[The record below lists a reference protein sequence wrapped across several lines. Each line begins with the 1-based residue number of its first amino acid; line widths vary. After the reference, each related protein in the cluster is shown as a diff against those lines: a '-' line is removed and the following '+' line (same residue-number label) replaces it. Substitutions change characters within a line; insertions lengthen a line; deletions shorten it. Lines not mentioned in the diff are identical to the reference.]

1 MTRARLLSPLLL
13 LCTLFIT
20 LAGTLPVHASGP
32 DLLRSLGIAANAK
45 PTFLTVAEA
54 FKLKSQQQG
63 NQLLL
68 TFHIADGYYL
78 YRHSVQLKGSNLTIL
93 EPTLPAG
100 SEHQDD
106 FFGKTQVYY
115 QQVTFA
121 VPLQEVGPHA
131 TLRVRYQGCTD
142 GLCYPPTD
150 QLIEVAPLAVM
161 VPSAD
166 AAPSIDVAPS
176 VDAAPSIDATLS
188 EQDQLAAALGSQGF
202 WLSIAAFFVLG
213 LGLAFTPCVFPMYPI
228 LTGIIAGAGHRLS
241 TGRAF
246 LLSLVYVQG
255 MALTYTLLGLVVASA
270 GLKFQAALQHPYVL
284 IGLSVMFVLLALSM
298 FGLYTLQLPS
308 SLQTRLAGLS
318 NRQQGGSMV
327 GVAIMG
333 MISGLV
339 CSPCTTA
346 PLSGALIY
354 VAQSGDLWLGG
365 AALYALSLGMG
376 LPLLLLGTSGGKLLP
391 KAGAWMDVIKQLFGF
406 ALLAVPIMLL
416 ARLWSEQLT
425 TVVWLG
431 WGLLL
436 AGYLYHQHQRLPYSL
451 AKSVGGI
458 VLLLALISMVLVGKA
473 QLWPTATQGATAT
486 PPQAAPQFIRI
497 KTLDDLK
504 TQLERAR
511 GKPVLL
517 DLYADWCVAC
527 KEFEH
532 KTFSD
537 PAVRARF
544 SEMVLLQADVT
555 ANDDADITLL
565 NGLNVLGLPTL
576 ILYDRAGRELTGQR
590 VTGFMG
596 PTPFLARLN
605 QLH

>member
-1 MTRARLLSPLLL
+1 MTFTRLLSPLLL
-13 LCTLFIT
+13 LYALLMT
-20 LAGTLPVHASGP
+20 AVGSAPAHASGA
-32 DLLRSLGIAANAK
+32 DLLSSLGIEANAK
-45 PTFLTVAEA
+45 PKFLQVDEA
-54 FKLKSQQQG
+54 FQIESDQRG
-63 NQLLL
+63 DQLLL
-68 TFHIADGYYL
+68 TLHIADDYYL
-78 YRHSVQLKGSNLTIL
+78 YRHSLRFKGNNLTFS
-93 EPTLPAG
+93 EPTLPEG
-100 SEHQDD
+100 TEHEDD
-106 FFGKTQVYY
+106 FFGKTRVYY
-115 QQVTFA
+115 QQVSIA
-121 VPLQEVGPHA
+121 VPLKEVGENA

-150 QLIEVAPLAVM
+150 KL
-161 VPSAD
+161 
-166 AAPSIDVAPS
+166 IDVAPLVTATTASTEETAQS
-176 VDAAPSIDATLS
+176 VTPVSQ
-188 EQDQLAAALGSQGF
+188 QDQLAAALGNQGF
-202 WLSIAAFFVLG
+202 WLSIVAFFALG

-228 LTGIIAGAGHRLS
+228 LTGIIAGAGDRLS

-246 LLSLVYVQG
+246 LLSMVYVQG
-255 MALTYTLLGLVVASA
+255 MAVTYTLLGLVVASA

-308 SLQTRLAGLS
+308 SLQTRLSGLS
-318 NRQQGGSMV
+318 NRQQGGSVV

-406 ALLAVPIMLL
+406 ALLAVPILL
-416 ARLWSEQLT
+416 LSRLWSDQVT
-425 TVVWLG
+425 TLAWLG

-436 AGYLYHQHQRLPYSL
+436 CGYLYHHNQHQPHSV
-451 AKSVGGI
+451 AKSVRGF
-458 VLLLALISMVLVGKA
+458 VLLLAMISAVVVGKDLL
-473 QLWPTATQGATAT
+473 QPT
-486 PPQAAPQFIRI
+486 PPAAITADAGQTAPQFIRI

-504 TQLERAR
+504 VQLAAAR

-537 PAVRARF
+537 PAVRERF
-544 SEMVLLQADVT
+544 SQMVLLQADVT
-555 ANDDADITLL
+555 ANDDADVELL
-565 NGLNVLGLPTL
+565 NTLNVLGLPTL
-576 ILYDRAGRELTGQR
+576 IFFDREGKELTGQR

-596 PTPFLARLN
+596 PAEFLGKLD
-605 QLH
+605 QLR

>member
-1 MTRARLLSPLLL
+1 MTPSRLLFPLLL
-13 LCTLFIT
+13 LCAL
-20 LAGTLPVHASGP
+20 LAGLGSLPARASST
-32 DLLRSLGIAANAK
+32 DLLSALGIEASAQPK
-45 PTFLTVAEA
+45 FLKVDEA
-54 FKLKSQQQG
+54 FVLESEQQG
-63 NQLLL
+63 NRLLL
-68 TFHIADGYYL
+68 RLRIADDYYL
-78 YRHSVQLKGSNLTIL
+78 YRHRFSFQGENLTFE
-93 EPTLPAG
+93 EPVLPAG
-100 SEHQDD
+100 TDHEDD

-115 QQVTFA
+115 REVQIPVTLTEAGQQASLKVS
-121 VPLQEVGPHA
+121 
-131 TLRVRYQGCTD
+131 YQGCTD

-150 QLIEVAPLAVM
+150 KLISIQPLTAQQ
-161 VPSAD
+161 
-166 AAPSIDVAPS
+166 
-176 VDAAPSIDATLS
+176 S
-188 EQDQLAAALGSQGF
+188 EQPDQPTPASSQQEQLAAALGNQGF
-202 WLSIAAFFVLG
+202 WLSVAAFFALG

-241 TGRAF
+241 TRRAF
-246 LLSLVYVQG
+246 LLSFVYVQG
-255 MALTYTLLGLVVASA
+255 MAVTYTLLGLVVASA

-308 SLQTRLAGLS
+308 SLQTRLSGLS
-318 NRQQGGSMV
+318 NRQQGGSVLGV
-327 GVAIMG
+327 GIMG

-406 ALLAVPIMLL
+406 ALLAVPILL
-416 ARLWSEQLT
+416 LSRLWSDQVATLA
-425 TVVWLG
+425 WLG

-436 AGYLYHQHQRLPYSL
+436 CGYLYHHNQHQQH
-451 AKSVGGI
+451 SVGRSLRGF
-458 VLLLALISMVLVGKA
+458 VLLLAMISAVVVGKDLLLPSPGASVAA
-473 QLWPTATQGATAT
+473 QAET
-486 PPQAAPQFIRI
+486 PAFIRI

-504 TQLERAR
+504 TQLAAAR

-537 PAVRARF
+537 PDVQARF

-555 ANDDADITLL
+555 ANDDADVDLL

-576 ILYDRAGRELTGQR
+576 IFFDRDGNEVNGQR

-596 PTPFLARLN
+596 PVEFLG
-605 QLH
+605 QLDKLR

>member
-1 MTRARLLSPLLL
+1 MTLTRLLSPLLL
-13 LCTLFIT
+13 LCALLMTAVGSFP
-20 LAGTLPVHASGP
+20 AHASGA
-32 DLLRSLGIAANAK
+32 DLLSSLGIEANAK
-45 PTFLTVAEA
+45 PKFLQVDEA
-54 FKLKSQQQG
+54 FQIESEQRG
-63 NQLLL
+63 DQLLL
-68 TFHIADGYYL
+68 TLHIADDYYL
-78 YRHSVQLKGSNLTIL
+78 YRHSLRFKGNNLTFN
-93 EPTLPAG
+93 EPALPEG
-100 SEHQDD
+100 TEHEDD
-106 FFGKTQVYY
+106 FFGKTRVYY
-115 QQVTFA
+115 QQVSIA
-121 VPLQEVGPHA
+121 VPLKEVGENA

-150 QLIEVAPLAVM
+150 KL
-161 VPSAD
+161 
-166 AAPSIDVAPS
+166 IDVAPLVTATTAS
-176 VDAAPSIDATLS
+176 TTEAAQNVAPVSQ
-188 EQDQLAAALGSQGF
+188 QDQLAAALGSQGF
-202 WLSIAAFFVLG
+202 WLSVAAFFALG

-246 LLSLVYVQG
+246 LLSMVYVQG
-255 MALTYTLLGLVVASA
+255 MAVTYTLLGLVVASA

-284 IGLSVMFVLLALSM
+284 IGLSLMFVLLALSM

-308 SLQTRLAGLS
+308 SLQTRLSGLS
-318 NRQQGGSMV
+318 NRQQGGSV
-327 GVAIMG
+327 AGVAIMG

-354 VAQSGDLWLGG
+354 VAQSGDLWLGA

-406 ALLAVPIMLL
+406 ALLAVPILL
-416 ARLWSEQLT
+416 LSRLWSDQVT
-425 TVVWLG
+425 TLAWLG

-436 AGYLYHQHQRLPYSL
+436 CGYLYHHNQHQPHSV
-451 AKSVGGI
+451 AKSLRGF
-458 VLLLALISMVLVGKA
+458 VLLLAMISAVVVGKDLL
-473 QLWPTATQGATAT
+473 QPPATGALTT
-486 PPQAAPQFIRI
+486 GTNQSAPQFVRI
-497 KTLDDLK
+497 KTLADLK
-504 TQLERAR
+504 VQLTAAR

-537 PAVRARF
+537 PAVRERF
-544 SEMVLLQADVT
+544 GQMVLLQADVT
-555 ANDDADITLL
+555 ANDDADVELL
-565 NGLNVLGLPTL
+565 NTLNVLGLPTL
-576 ILYDRAGRELTGQR
+576 IFFDREGKELTGQR

-596 PTPFLARLN
+596 PAEFLDHLDRVSHAK
-605 QLH
+605 

>member
-1 MTRARLLSPLLL
+1 MTFNCLLSPLLL
-13 LCTLFIT
+13 LCALLMT
-20 LAGTLPVHASGP
+20 AVGSAPAHASGA
-32 DLLRSLGIAANAK
+32 DLLSSLGIEANAK
-45 PTFLTVAEA
+45 PKFLQVDEA
-54 FKLKSQQQG
+54 FQIESEQRG
-63 NQLLL
+63 DQLLL
-68 TFHIADGYYL
+68 TLHIADDYYL
-78 YRHSVQLKGSNLTIL
+78 YRHSLRFKGNNLTFS
-93 EPTLPAG
+93 EPTLPEG
-100 SEHQDD
+100 TEHEDD
-106 FFGKTQVYY
+106 FFGKTRVYY
-115 QQVTFA
+115 QQVSIA
-121 VPLQEVGPHA
+121 VPLKEVGENA

-150 QLIEVAPLAVM
+150 KL
-161 VPSAD
+161 
-166 AAPSIDVAPS
+166 IDVAPLVTATTASTEETAQS
-176 VDAAPSIDATLS
+176 VTPVSQ
-188 EQDQLAAALGSQGF
+188 QDQLAAALGNQGF
-202 WLSIAAFFVLG
+202 WLSIVAFFALG

-228 LTGIIAGAGHRLS
+228 LTGIIAGAGDRLS

-246 LLSLVYVQG
+246 LLSMVYVQG
-255 MALTYTLLGLVVASA
+255 MAVTYTLLGLVVASA

-308 SLQTRLAGLS
+308 SLQTRLSGLS
-318 NRQQGGSMV
+318 NRQQGGSVV
-327 GVAIMG
+327 GVAVMG

-406 ALLAVPIMLL
+406 ALLAVPILL
-416 ARLWSEQLT
+416 LSRLWSDQIATLA
-425 TVVWLG
+425 WLG

-436 AGYLYHQHQRLPYSL
+436 CGYLYHHNQHQPHSV
-451 AKSVGGI
+451 AKSVRGF
-458 VLLLALISMVLVGKA
+458 VLLLAMISAVVVGKDLLQPA
-473 QLWPTATQGATAT
+473 
-486 PPQAAPQFIRI
+486 PPAAITTDASQTAPQFIRV

-504 TQLERAR
+504 VQLAAAR

-537 PAVRARF
+537 PAVRERF
-544 SEMVLLQADVT
+544 GQMVLLQADVT
-555 ANDDADITLL
+555 ANDDADIELL

-576 ILYDRAGRELTGQR
+576 IFFDREGKELTGQR

-596 PTPFLARLN
+596 PAEFLGRLD
-605 QLH
+605 QLR

>member
-1 MTRARLLSPLLL
+1 MTFNRLLSPLLL
-13 LCTLFIT
+13 LCALLMT
-20 LAGTLPVHASGP
+20 AVGCAPAHASGA
-32 DLLRSLGIAANAK
+32 DLLSSLGIEANAK
-45 PTFLTVAEA
+45 PKFLQVDEA
-54 FKLKSQQQG
+54 FQIESEQRG
-63 NQLLL
+63 DQLLL
-68 TFHIADGYYL
+68 TLHIADDYYL
-78 YRHSVQLKGSNLTIL
+78 YRHSLRFKGNNLTFS
-93 EPTLPAG
+93 EPTLPEG
-100 SEHQDD
+100 TEHEDD
-106 FFGKTQVYY
+106 FFGKTRVYY
-115 QQVTFA
+115 QQVSIA
-121 VPLQEVGPHA
+121 VPLKEVGDGA

-150 QLIEVAPLAVM
+150 KL
-161 VPSAD
+161 
-166 AAPSIDVAPS
+166 IDVAPLVTATTASTAETAQS
-176 VDAAPSIDATLS
+176 VAPVSQ
-188 EQDQLAAALGSQGF
+188 QDQLAAALGNQGF
-202 WLSIAAFFVLG
+202 WLSIVAFFALG

-255 MALTYTLLGLVVASA
+255 MAVTYTLLGLVVASA

-308 SLQTRLAGLS
+308 GLQTRLSGLS
-318 NRQQGGSMV
+318 NRQQGGSVV

-406 ALLAVPIMLL
+406 ALLAVPILL
-416 ARLWSEQLT
+416 LSRLWSDQIATLA
-425 TVVWLG
+425 WLG

-436 AGYLYHQHQRLPYSL
+436 CGYLYHHNQHQPHSV
-451 AKSVGGI
+451 AKSVRGF
-458 VLLLALISMVLVGKA
+458 VLLLAMISAVVVGKDLLQPA
-473 QLWPTATQGATAT
+473 
-486 PPQAAPQFIRI
+486 PPAAITTDASQTAPQFIRV

-504 TQLERAR
+504 VQLAAAR

-537 PAVRARF
+537 PAVRKRF
-544 SEMVLLQADVT
+544 GQMVLLQADVT
-555 ANDDADITLL
+555 ANDDADIELL
-565 NGLNVLGLPTL
+565 NSLNVLGLPTL
-576 ILYDRAGRELTGQR
+576 IFFDREGKELTGQR

-596 PTPFLARLN
+596 PIPFAKHLEMVSDA
-605 QLH
+605 H

>member
-1 MTRARLLSPLLL
+1 MTFNRLLSPLLL
-13 LCTLFIT
+13 LCALLMT
-20 LAGTLPVHASGP
+20 AVGSSPAHASGA
-32 DLLRSLGIAANAK
+32 DLLSSLGIEANAK
-45 PTFLTVAEA
+45 PKFLQVDEA
-54 FKLKSQQQG
+54 FQIESEQRG
-63 NQLLL
+63 DQLLL
-68 TFHIADGYYL
+68 TLHIADDYYL
-78 YRHSVQLKGSNLTIL
+78 YRHSLRFKGNNLTFS
-93 EPTLPAG
+93 EPTLPEG
-100 SEHQDD
+100 TVHEDD
-106 FFGKTQVYY
+106 FFGKTRVYY
-115 QQVTFA
+115 QQVSIA
-121 VPLQEVGPHA
+121 VPLKEVGENA

-150 QLIEVAPLAVM
+150 KL
-161 VPSAD
+161 
-166 AAPSIDVAPS
+166 IDVAPLVTATTASTADTAQS
-176 VDAAPSIDATLS
+176 VAPLS
-188 EQDQLAAALGSQGF
+188 QQDQLAAALGNQGF
-202 WLSIAAFFVLG
+202 WLSIVAFFALG

-255 MALTYTLLGLVVASA
+255 MAVTYTLLGLVVASA
-270 GLKFQAALQHPYVL
+270 GLKFQAALQHPNVL

-308 SLQTRLAGLS
+308 SLQTRLSGLS
-318 NRQQGGSMV
+318 NRQQGGSVV

-406 ALLAVPIMLL
+406 ALLAVPILL
-416 ARLWSEQLT
+416 LSRLWSDQIATLA
-425 TVVWLG
+425 WLG

-436 AGYLYHQHQRLPYSL
+436 CGYLYHHNQHQPHSV
-451 AKSVGGI
+451 AKSVRGF
-458 VLLLALISMVLVGKA
+458 VLLLAMISAVVVGKDLLQPPPPA
-473 QLWPTATQGATAT
+473 AITADASQT
-486 PPQAAPQFIRI
+486 APQFIRI

-504 TQLERAR
+504 VQLAAAR

-537 PAVRARF
+537 PAVRERF
-544 SEMVLLQADVT
+544 GQMVLLQADVT
-555 ANDDADITLL
+555 ANDDADIELL
-565 NGLNVLGLPTL
+565 NTLNVLGLPTL
-576 ILYDRAGRELTGQR
+576 IFFDREGKELTGQR

-596 PTPFLARLN
+596 PAEFLGKLD
-605 QLH
+605 QLR

>member
-1 MTRARLLSPLLL
+1 MTFTRLLSPLLL
-13 LCTLFIT
+13 LCALLMT
-20 LAGTLPVHASGP
+20 AVGSAPAHASGA
-32 DLLRSLGIAANAK
+32 DLLSSLGIEANAK
-45 PTFLTVAEA
+45 PKFLQVDEA
-54 FKLKSQQQG
+54 FQIESEQRG
-63 NQLLL
+63 DQLLL
-68 TFHIADGYYL
+68 TLNIADDYYL
-78 YRHSVQLKGSNLTIL
+78 YRHSLRFKGNNLTFS
-93 EPTLPAG
+93 EPALPEG
-100 SEHQDD
+100 TEHEDD
-106 FFGKTQVYY
+106 FFGKTRVYY
-115 QQVTFA
+115 QQVSIA
-121 VPLQEVGPHA
+121 VPLKDVGDGA

-150 QLIEVAPLAVM
+150 KL
-161 VPSAD
+161 
-166 AAPSIDVAPS
+166 IDVAPLITATTASTAETAQS
-176 VDAAPSIDATLS
+176 VAPVSQ
-188 EQDQLAAALGSQGF
+188 QDQLAAALGNQGF
-202 WLSIAAFFVLG
+202 WLSIIAFFALG

-255 MALTYTLLGLVVASA
+255 MAVTYTLLGLVVASA

-284 IGLSVMFVLLALSM
+284 IGLSLMFVLLALSM

-308 SLQTRLAGLS
+308 SLQTRLSGLS
-318 NRQQGGSMV
+318 NRQQGGSV
-327 GVAIMG
+327 AGVAIMG

-406 ALLAVPIMLL
+406 ALLAVPILL
-416 ARLWSEQLT
+416 LSRLWNDQVT
-425 TVVWLG
+425 TLAWLG

-436 AGYLYHQHQRLPYSL
+436 CGYLYHHNQHQPHSV
-451 AKSVGGI
+451 AKSVRGF
-458 VLLLALISMVLVGKA
+458 VLLLAMISAVVVGKDLLQPA
-473 QLWPTATQGATAT
+473 PPAAVTADAGQT
-486 PPQAAPQFIRI
+486 APQFIRI

-504 TQLERAR
+504 VQLAAAR

-537 PAVRARF
+537 PAVRERF
-544 SEMVLLQADVT
+544 GQMVLLQADVT
-555 ANDDADITLL
+555 ANDDADIELL
-565 NGLNVLGLPTL
+565 NSLNVLGLPTL
-576 ILYDRAGRELTGQR
+576 IFFDREGKELTGQR

-596 PTPFLARLN
+596 PAEFLGKLD
-605 QLH
+605 QLR

>member
-1 MTRARLLSPLLL
+1 MTFTRLLSPLLL
-13 LCTLFIT
+13 LCALLMT
-20 LAGTLPVHASGP
+20 AVGSSPAHASGT
-32 DLLRSLGIAANAK
+32 DLLSSLGIEANAK
-45 PTFLTVAEA
+45 PKFLQVDEA
-54 FKLKSQQQG
+54 FQIESEQRG
-63 NQLLL
+63 DQLLL
-68 TFHIADGYYL
+68 TLHIADDYYL
-78 YRHSVQLKGSNLTIL
+78 YRHSLRFKGNNLTFS
-93 EPTLPAG
+93 EPTLPEG
-100 SEHQDD
+100 TEHEDD
-106 FFGKTQVYY
+106 FFGKTRVYY
-115 QQVTFA
+115 QQVSIA
-121 VPLQEVGPHA
+121 VPLKEVGENA

-150 QLIEVAPLAVM
+150 KL
-161 VPSAD
+161 
-166 AAPSIDVAPS
+166 IDVAPLVTATTASTAETAQS
-176 VDAAPSIDATLS
+176 VALVSQ
-188 EQDQLAAALGSQGF
+188 QDQLAAALGHQGF
-202 WLSIAAFFVLG
+202 WLSIVAFFALG

-246 LLSLVYVQG
+246 LLSFVYVQG
-255 MALTYTLLGLVVASA
+255 MAVTYTLLGLVVASA

-308 SLQTRLAGLS
+308 SLQTRLSGLS
-318 NRQQGGSMV
+318 NRQQGGSVV

-365 AALYALSLGMG
+365 AALYALSLGIG

-391 KAGAWMDVIKQLFGF
+391 KAGAWMDMIKQLFGF
-406 ALLAVPIMLL
+406 ALLAVPILL
-416 ARLWSEQLT
+416 LSRLWNDQVT
-425 TVVWLG
+425 TLAWLG

-436 AGYLYHQHQRLPYSL
+436 CGYLYHHNQHQPHSV
-451 AKSVGGI
+451 AKSVRGF
-458 VLLLALISMVLVGKA
+458 VLLLAMISAVVVGKDLL
-473 QLWPTATQGATAT
+473 QPAT
-486 PPQAAPQFIRI
+486 PAAVTADASQTAPRFIRV

-504 TQLERAR
+504 VQLAAAR

-537 PAVRARF
+537 PAVRERF
-544 SEMVLLQADVT
+544 GQMVLLQADVT
-555 ANDDADITLL
+555 ANDDADVELL
-565 NGLNVLGLPTL
+565 NSLNVLGLPTL
-576 ILYDRAGRELTGQR
+576 IFFDREGKELTGQR

-596 PTPFLARLN
+596 PIPFAKHLEMVSDA
-605 QLH
+605 H

>member
-1 MTRARLLSPLLL
+1 MTLSRLLSPLLVLSAL
-13 LCTLFIT
+13 LLSTLSAT
-20 LAGTLPVHASGP
+20 PVQAGS
-32 DLLRSLGIAANAK
+32 DSLLSALGIEANAQPK
-45 PTFLTVAEA
+45 FLKVDDA
-54 FKLKSQQQG
+54 FVLESEQQG
-63 NQLLL
+63 KQLLL
-68 TFHIADGYYL
+68 TLRIADDYYL
-78 YRHSVQLKGSNLTIL
+78 YRHSFRFKGENLAFS
-93 EPTLPAG
+93 EPVLPAG
-100 SEHQDD
+100 DEHQDD
-106 FFGKTQVYY
+106 FFGKTRVYY
-115 QQVTFA
+115 REVQIPVTLTEAGQQASLTVS
-121 VPLQEVGPHA
+121 
-131 TLRVRYQGCTD
+131 YQGCTD

-150 QLIEVAPLAVM
+150 KQIAVQPMVA
-161 VPSAD
+161 ST
-166 AAPSIDVAPS
+166 SDVAQAS
-176 VDAAPSIDATLS
+176 MDEAAGAPASS
-188 EQDQLAAALGSQGF
+188 QQDQLAAALSSQGF
-202 WLSIAAFFVLG
+202 WLSIAAFFALG

-241 TGRAF
+241 TRRAF
-246 LLSLVYVQG
+246 LLSFVYVQG
-255 MALTYTLLGLVVASA
+255 MAVTYTLLGLVVASA

-308 SLQTRLAGLS
+308 SLQTRLSGLS
-318 NRQQGGSMV
+318 NRQQGGSVLGV
-327 GVAIMG
+327 GIMG

-391 KAGAWMDVIKQLFGF
+391 RAGAWMDVIKQLFGF
-406 ALLAVPIMLL
+406 ALLAVPILL
-416 ARLWSEQLT
+416 LSRLWSDQMATLA
-425 TVVWLG
+425 WLG
-431 WGLLL
+431 WGLVLC
-436 AGYLYHQHQRLPYSL
+436 GYLYHHNQHQSHSVARSL
-451 AKSVGGI
+451 RGF
-458 VLLLALISMVLVGKA
+458 VLLLAMISAVVVGKDLLLPS
-473 QLWPTATQGATAT
+473 QDATAST
-486 PPQAAPQFIRI
+486 QRESPQFIRI

-504 TQLERAR
+504 TQLAAAR

-537 PAVRARF
+537 PAVRERF
-544 SEMVLLQADVT
+544 GQMVLLQADVT
-555 ANDDADITLL
+555 ANDDADVELL

-576 ILYDRAGRELTGQR
+576 IFFDRTGNEVSGQR

-596 PTPFLARLN
+596 PAEFLG
-605 QLH
+605 QLDKLR

>member
-1 MTRARLLSPLLL
+1 MTFNRLLSPLLL
-13 LCTLFIT
+13 LCALLMT
-20 LAGTLPVHASGP
+20 AVGSAPAHASGA
-32 DLLRSLGIAANAK
+32 DLLSSLGIEANAK
-45 PTFLTVAEA
+45 PKFLQVDEA
-54 FKLKSQQQG
+54 FQIESEQRG
-63 NQLLL
+63 DQLLL
-68 TFHIADGYYL
+68 TLHIADDYYL
-78 YRHSVQLKGSNLTIL
+78 YRHSLRFKGNNLTFS
-93 EPTLPAG
+93 EPTLPEG
-100 SEHQDD
+100 TEHEDD
-106 FFGKTQVYY
+106 FFGKTRVYY
-115 QQVTFA
+115 QQVSIA
-121 VPLQEVGPHA
+121 VPLKEVGENA

-150 QLIEVAPLAVM
+150 KL
-161 VPSAD
+161 
-166 AAPSIDVAPS
+166 IDVAPLVTATTASTAETVQS
-176 VDAAPSIDATLS
+176 VAPVSQ
-188 EQDQLAAALGSQGF
+188 QDQLAAALGNQGF
-202 WLSIAAFFVLG
+202 WLSIVAFFALG

-246 LLSLVYVQG
+246 LLSFVYVQG
-255 MALTYTLLGLVVASA
+255 MAVTYTLLGLVVASA

-308 SLQTRLAGLS
+308 SLQTRLSGLS
-318 NRQQGGSMV
+318 NRQQGGSVV

-406 ALLAVPIMLL
+406 ALLAVPILL
-416 ARLWSEQLT
+416 LSRLWSDQIATLA
-425 TVVWLG
+425 WLG

-436 AGYLYHQHQRLPYSL
+436 CGYLYHHNQHQPHSV
-451 AKSVGGI
+451 AKSVRGF
-458 VLLLALISMVLVGKA
+458 VLLLAMISAVVVGKDLL
-473 QLWPTATQGATAT
+473 QPAT
-486 PPQAAPQFIRI
+486 PAAVTADASQTAPQFIRI

-504 TQLERAR
+504 VLLAAAR

-537 PAVRARF
+537 PTVRERF
-544 SEMVLLQADVT
+544 GQMVLLQADVT
-555 ANDDADITLL
+555 ANDDADVELL
-565 NGLNVLGLPTL
+565 NSLNVLGLPTL
-576 ILYDRAGRELTGQR
+576 IFFDREGKELTGQR

-596 PTPFLARLN
+596 PIPFAKHLEMVSDA
-605 QLH
+605 H

>member
-1 MTRARLLSPLLL
+1 MTASRPLSFLLMLLGL
-13 LCTLFIT
+13 LCVLTT
-20 LAGTLPVHASGP
+20 APARASSQ
-32 DLLRSLGIAANAK
+32 DLLGSLGIETQ
-45 PTFLTVAEA
+45 PRFLKVDQA
-54 FKLKSQQQG
+54 FALESEQQG
-63 NQLLL
+63 DRLLL
-68 TFHIADGYYL
+68 RIRIADGYYL
-78 YRHSVQLKGSNLTIL
+78 YRHSIRVKGENLAFD
-93 EPTLPAG
+93 EPVLPPG
-100 SEHQDD
+100 TEHEDD
-106 FFGKTQVYY
+106 FFGKSRVYY
-115 QQVTFA
+115 Q
-121 VPLQEVGPHA
+121 EVQIPVALTRVGDA
-131 TLRVRYQGCTD
+131 ASLTLSYQGCTE

-150 QLIEVAPLAVM
+150 KRIAVEPLAAPARAEAPASLQGTD
-161 VPSAD
+161 VPGSQ
-166 AAPSIDVAPS
+166 
-176 VDAAPSIDATLS
+176 
-188 EQDQLAAALGSQGF
+188 QDRLAAALGSQGF
-202 WLSIAAFFVLG
+202 WISVAAFFALG

-241 TGRAF
+241 TRRAF
-246 LLSLVYVQG
+246 LLSSVYVQG
-255 MALTYTLLGLVVASA
+255 MAVTYTLLGLVVASA
-270 GLKFQAALQHPYVL
+270 GLQFQAALQHPYVL

-308 SLQTRLAGLS
+308 SLQTRLSGFS
-318 NRQQGGSMV
+318 NRQQGGSV
-327 GVAIMG
+327 AGVAIMG

-391 KAGAWMDVIKQLFGF
+391 RAGAWMDVIKQLFGF
-406 ALLAVPIMLL
+406 ALLAVPILL
-416 ARLWSEQLT
+416 LSRLLSDQMSTLL
-425 TVVWLG
+425 WLG
-431 WGLLL
+431 WGLVLC
-436 AGYLYHQHQRLPYSL
+436 GYLYHHNQHR
-451 AKSVGGI
+451 AHSVGKSLGGF
-458 VLLLALISMVLVGKA
+458 VLLLGMMGLVVVGKDLLLPPEGANAAA
-473 QLWPTATQGATAT
+473 QTQ
-486 PPQAAPQFIRI
+486 APRFIRI

-504 TQLERAR
+504 VQLAAAR

-537 PAVRARF
+537 PDVQARF

-555 ANDDADITLL
+555 ANDDADVDLL

-576 ILYDRAGRELTGQR
+576 LFFDRDGNEVNGQR

-596 PTPFLARLN
+596 PVEFLG
-605 QLH
+605 QLDKLR

>member
-1 MTRARLLSPLLL
+1 MTFNRLLSPLLL
-13 LCTLFIT
+13 CALLMT
-20 LAGTLPVHASGP
+20 AVGSSPAHASGA
-32 DLLRSLGIAANAK
+32 DLLSSLGIEANAK
-45 PTFLTVAEA
+45 PKFLQVDEA
-54 FKLKSQQQG
+54 FQIESEQRG
-63 NQLLL
+63 DQLLL
-68 TFHIADGYYL
+68 TLHIADDYYL
-78 YRHSVQLKGSNLTIL
+78 YRHSLRFKGNNLTFS
-93 EPTLPAG
+93 EPTLPEG
-100 SEHQDD
+100 TEHEDD
-106 FFGKTQVYY
+106 FFGKTRVYY
-115 QQVTFA
+115 QQVSIA
-121 VPLQEVGPHA
+121 VPLKEVGDGA

-150 QLIEVAPLAVM
+150 KL
-161 VPSAD
+161 
-166 AAPSIDVAPS
+166 IDVAPLVTATTASTADTAQS
-176 VDAAPSIDATLS
+176 VAPVSQ
-188 EQDQLAAALGSQGF
+188 QDQLAAALGHQGF
-202 WLSIAAFFVLG
+202 WLSIVAFFALG

-246 LLSLVYVQG
+246 LLSMVYVQG
-255 MALTYTLLGLVVASA
+255 MAVTYTLLGLVVASA

-308 SLQTRLAGLS
+308 SLQTRLSGLS
-318 NRQQGGSMV
+318 NRQQGGSVV

-406 ALLAVPIMLL
+406 ALLAVPILL
-416 ARLWSEQLT
+416 LSRLWSDQVT
-425 TVVWLG
+425 TLAWLG

-436 AGYLYHQHQRLPYSL
+436 CGYLYHHNQHQPHSV
-451 AKSVGGI
+451 AKSVRGF
-458 VLLLALISMVLVGKA
+458 VLLLAMISAVVVGKDLLQPA
-473 QLWPTATQGATAT
+473 PPAAITADASQTA
-486 PPQAAPQFIRI
+486 PRFIRV

-504 TQLERAR
+504 VQLAAAR

-544 SEMVLLQADVT
+544 GQMVLLQADVT
-555 ANDDADITLL
+555 ANDDADIELL
-565 NGLNVLGLPTL
+565 NTLNVLGLPTL
-576 ILYDRAGRELTGQR
+576 IFFDREGKELTGQR

-596 PTPFLARLN
+596 PIPFAKHLEMASDA
-605 QLH
+605 H

>member
-1 MTRARLLSPLLL
+1 MTPFRLLSPLLL
-13 LCTLFIT
+13 LCAL
-20 LAGTLPVHASGP
+20 LAGLDSLPARASST
-32 DLLRSLGIAANAK
+32 DLLSALGIEASAQPK
-45 PTFLTVAEA
+45 FLKVDEA
-54 FKLKSQQQG
+54 FVLESEQQG
-63 NQLLL
+63 NRLLL
-68 TFHIADGYYL
+68 RLRIADDYYL
-78 YRHSVQLKGSNLTIL
+78 YRHRFSFQGENLTFE
-93 EPTLPAG
+93 EPVLPAG
-100 SEHQDD
+100 TDHEDD

-115 QQVTFA
+115 REVQIPVTLTEAGQQA
-121 VPLQEVGPHA
+121 SLKIS
-131 TLRVRYQGCTD
+131 YQGCTD

-150 QLIEVAPLAVM
+150 KRIAVEPLVAEP
-161 VPSAD
+161 PHD
-166 AAPSIDVAPS
+166 Q
-176 VDAAPSIDATLS
+176 VDAPTPAPASS
-188 EQDQLAAALGSQGF
+188 QQDQLAAALGNQGF
-202 WLSIAAFFVLG
+202 WLSVAAFFALG

-228 LTGIIAGAGHRLS
+228 LTGIIAGGGHRLS
-241 TGRAF
+241 TRRAF
-246 LLSLVYVQG
+246 LLSFVYVQG
-255 MALTYTLLGLVVASA
+255 MAVTYTLLGLVVASA

-308 SLQTRLAGLS
+308 SLQTRLSGLS
-318 NRQQGGSMV
+318 NRQQGGSVLGV
-327 GVAIMG
+327 GIMG

-406 ALLAVPIMLL
+406 ALLAVPILL
-416 ARLWSEQLT
+416 LSRLWSDQVATLA
-425 TVVWLG
+425 WLG

-436 AGYLYHQHQRLPYSL
+436 CGYLYHHNQHQQH
-451 AKSVGGI
+451 SVGRSLRGF
-458 VLLLALISMVLVGKA
+458 VLLLAMISAVVVGKDLLLPSPGASVAA
-473 QLWPTATQGATAT
+473 QAET
-486 PPQAAPQFIRI
+486 PAFIRI

-504 TQLERAR
+504 TQLAAAR

-537 PAVRARF
+537 PAVRERF
-544 SEMVLLQADVT
+544 GQMVLLQADVT
-555 ANDDADITLL
+555 ANDDADVELL

-576 ILYDRAGRELTGQR
+576 IFFDRTGNEVSGQR

-596 PTPFLARLN
+596 PAEFLG
-605 QLH
+605 QLDRIGDAN

>member
-1 MTRARLLSPLLL
+1 MTFARLLSPLLL
-13 LCTLFIT
+13 LCALLMTAVGSFP
-20 LAGTLPVHASGP
+20 AHASGA
-32 DLLRSLGIAANAK
+32 DLLSSLGIEANAK
-45 PTFLTVAEA
+45 PKFLQVDEA
-54 FKLKSQQQG
+54 FQIESEQRG
-63 NQLLL
+63 DQLLL
-68 TFHIADGYYL
+68 TLHIADDYYL
-78 YRHSVQLKGSNLTIL
+78 YRHSLRFKGNNLTFS
-93 EPTLPAG
+93 EPTLPEG
-100 SEHQDD
+100 TEHEDD
-106 FFGKTQVYY
+106 FFGKTRVYY
-115 QQVTFA
+115 QQVSIA
-121 VPLQEVGPHA
+121 VPLKEVGDGA

-150 QLIEVAPLAVM
+150 KLIDVTPLVTATTASTVETAQSVAPV
-161 VPSAD
+161 SQ
-166 AAPSIDVAPS
+166 
-176 VDAAPSIDATLS
+176 
-188 EQDQLAAALGSQGF
+188 QDQLAAALGHQGF
-202 WLSIAAFFVLG
+202 WLSIVAFFALG

-228 LTGIIAGAGHRLS
+228 LTGIIAGAGHHLS

-255 MALTYTLLGLVVASA
+255 MAVTYTLLGLVVASA

-284 IGLSVMFVLLALSM
+284 IGLSLMFVLLALSM

-308 SLQTRLAGLS
+308 SLQTRLSGLS
-318 NRQQGGSMV
+318 NRQQGGSVV
-327 GVAIMG
+327 GVTIMG

-406 ALLAVPIMLL
+406 ALLAVPILL
-416 ARLWSEQLT
+416 MSRLWSDQIAALA
-425 TVVWLG
+425 WLG

-436 AGYLYHQHQRLPYSL
+436 CGYLFHHNQHQPHSV
-451 AKSVGGI
+451 AKSVRGF
-458 VLLLALISMVLVGKA
+458 VLLLAMISAVVVGKDLLQPA
-473 QLWPTATQGATAT
+473 APAAVTADASQT
-486 PPQAAPQFIRI
+486 APQFVRI

-504 TQLERAR
+504 VQLAAAR

-537 PAVRARF
+537 PAVRERF
-544 SEMVLLQADVT
+544 GQMVLLQADVT
-555 ANDDADITLL
+555 ANDDADIELL
-565 NGLNVLGLPTL
+565 NSLNVLGLPTL
-576 ILYDRAGRELTGQR
+576 IFFDREGKELTGQR

-596 PTPFLARLN
+596 PTEFLGKLD
-605 QLH
+605 QLR

>member
-1 MTRARLLSPLLL
+1 MTPSRLLFPLLL
-13 LCTLFIT
+13 LCAL
-20 LAGTLPVHASGP
+20 LAGLGSLPARASST
-32 DLLRSLGIAANAK
+32 DLLSALGIEASAQPK
-45 PTFLTVAEA
+45 FLKVDEA
-54 FKLKSQQQG
+54 FVLESEQQG
-63 NQLLL
+63 NRLLL
-68 TFHIADGYYL
+68 RLRIADDYYL
-78 YRHSVQLKGSNLTIL
+78 YRHRFSFQGENLTFE
-93 EPTLPAG
+93 EPVLPAG
-100 SEHQDD
+100 TDHEDD

-115 QQVTFA
+115 REVQIPVTLTEAGQQASLKVS
-121 VPLQEVGPHA
+121 
-131 TLRVRYQGCTD
+131 YQGCTD

-150 QLIEVAPLAVM
+150 KLISIQPLTAQQ
-161 VPSAD
+161 
-166 AAPSIDVAPS
+166 
-176 VDAAPSIDATLS
+176 S
-188 EQDQLAAALGSQGF
+188 EQPDQPTPASSQQEQLAAALGNQGF
-202 WLSIAAFFVLG
+202 WLSVAAFFALG

-241 TGRAF
+241 TRRAF
-246 LLSLVYVQG
+246 LLSFVYVQG
-255 MALTYTLLGLVVASA
+255 MAVTYTLLGLVVASA

-308 SLQTRLAGLS
+308 SLQTRLSGLS
-318 NRQQGGSMV
+318 NRQQGGSVLGV
-327 GVAIMG
+327 GIMG

-406 ALLAVPIMLL
+406 ALLAVPILL
-416 ARLWSEQLT
+416 LSRLWSDQVATLA
-425 TVVWLG
+425 WLG

-436 AGYLYHQHQRLPYSL
+436 CGYLYHHNQHQQH
-451 AKSVGGI
+451 SVGRSLRGF
-458 VLLLALISMVLVGKA
+458 VLLLAMISAVVVGKD
-473 QLWPTATQGATAT
+473 LLLPSQGASVAAQAET
-486 PPQAAPQFIRI
+486 PAFIRI

-504 TQLERAR
+504 TQLAAAR

-537 PAVRARF
+537 PAVRERF
-544 SEMVLLQADVT
+544 GQMVLLQADVT
-555 ANDDADITLL
+555 ANDDADVELL

-576 ILYDRAGRELTGQR
+576 IFFDRAGNEVSGQR

-596 PTPFLARLN
+596 PAEFLG
-605 QLH
+605 QLDRIGDAN

>member
-1 MTRARLLSPLLL
+1 MTFIRLLSPLLL
-13 LCTLFIT
+13 LCALLTT
-20 LAGTLPVHASGP
+20 AVGSSPAHASGA
-32 DLLRSLGIAANAK
+32 DLLSSLGIEANAK
-45 PTFLTVAEA
+45 PKFLQVDEA
-54 FKLKSQQQG
+54 FQIESERRG
-63 NQLLL
+63 DQLLL
-68 TFHIADGYYL
+68 TLHIADDYYL
-78 YRHSVQLKGSNLTIL
+78 YRHSLRFKANNLTFS
-93 EPTLPAG
+93 EPTLPEG
-100 SEHQDD
+100 TEHEDD
-106 FFGKTQVYY
+106 FFGKTRVYY
-115 QQVTFA
+115 QQVSIA
-121 VPLQEVGPHA
+121 VPLKEVGENA

-150 QLIEVAPLAVM
+150 KL
-161 VPSAD
+161 
-166 AAPSIDVAPS
+166 IDVAPLVTATTAS
-176 VDAAPSIDATLS
+176 TADAAQSVAPVSQ
-188 EQDQLAAALGSQGF
+188 QDQLAAALGNQGF
-202 WLSIAAFFVLG
+202 WLSIVAFFALG

-246 LLSLVYVQG
+246 LLSFVYVQG
-255 MALTYTLLGLVVASA
+255 MAVTYTLLGLVVASA

-308 SLQTRLAGLS
+308 GLQTRLSGLS
-318 NRQQGGSMV
+318 NRQQGGSVV

-406 ALLAVPIMLL
+406 ALLAVPILL
-416 ARLWSEQLT
+416 LSRLWSDQVT
-425 TVVWLG
+425 TLAWLG

-436 AGYLYHQHQRLPYSL
+436 CGYLYHHNQHQPHSV
-451 AKSVGGI
+451 AKSVRGF
-458 VLLLALISMVLVGKA
+458 VLLLAMISAVVVGKDLL
-473 QLWPTATQGATAT
+473 QPAT
-486 PPQAAPQFIRI
+486 PAAITADVSQTAPRFIRV

-504 TQLERAR
+504 VQLAAAR

-537 PAVRARF
+537 PTVRERF
-544 SEMVLLQADVT
+544 GQMVLLQADVT
-555 ANDDADITLL
+555 ANDDADIELL
-565 NGLNVLGLPTL
+565 NSLNVLGLPTL
-576 ILYDRAGRELTGQR
+576 IFFDREGKELTGQR

-596 PTPFLARLN
+596 PIPFAKHLEMVSDA
-605 QLH
+605 H

>member
-1 MTRARLLSPLLL
+1 MTFARLLSPLLL
-13 LCTLFIT
+13 LCALLMT
-20 LAGTLPVHASGP
+20 AVGSSPAHASGA
-32 DLLRSLGIAANAK
+32 DLLSSLGIEANAK
-45 PTFLTVAEA
+45 PKFLQVDEA
-54 FKLKSQQQG
+54 FQIESEQHG
-63 NQLLL
+63 DQLLL
-68 TFHIADGYYL
+68 TLHIADDYYL
-78 YRHSVQLKGSNLTIL
+78 YRHSLRFKGNNLTFS
-93 EPTLPAG
+93 EPTLPEG
-100 SEHQDD
+100 TEHEDD
-106 FFGKTQVYY
+106 FFGKTRVYY
-115 QQVTFA
+115 QQVSIA
-121 VPLQEVGPHA
+121 VPLKEVGDGA

-150 QLIEVAPLAVM
+150 KQ
-161 VPSAD
+161 
-166 AAPSIDVAPS
+166 IDVAPLVTATTASTADTAQS
-176 VDAAPSIDATLS
+176 VAPVS
-188 EQDQLAAALGSQGF
+188 QQNQLAAALGHQGF
-202 WLSIAAFFVLG
+202 WLSIVAFFALG

-255 MALTYTLLGLVVASA
+255 MAVTYTLLGLVVASA

-284 IGLSVMFVLLALSM
+284 IGLSLMFVLLALSM

-308 SLQTRLAGLS
+308 SLQTRLSGLS
-318 NRQQGGSMV
+318 NRQQGGSV
-327 GVAIMG
+327 AGVAIMG

-406 ALLAVPIMLL
+406 ALLAVPILL
-416 ARLWSEQLT
+416 LSRLWSDQVT
-425 TVVWLG
+425 TLAWLA

-436 AGYLYHQHQRLPYSL
+436 CGYLYHHNQHQPHSV
-451 AKSVGGI
+451 AKSVRGF
-458 VLLLALISMVLVGKA
+458 VLLLAMISAVVVGKDLLQPA
-473 QLWPTATQGATAT
+473 SPATVSTSASQS
-486 PPQAAPQFIRI
+486 APQFVRI
-497 KTLDDLK
+497 KTLADLK
-504 TQLERAR
+504 VQLAAAR

-537 PAVRARF
+537 PAVRERF
-544 SEMVLLQADVT
+544 SQMVLLQADVT
-555 ANDDADITLL
+555 ANDDADIELL
-565 NGLNVLGLPTL
+565 NSLNVLGLPTL
-576 ILYDRAGRELTGQR
+576 IFFDREGKELTGQR
-590 VTGFMG
+590 ITGFMG
-596 PTPFLARLN
+596 PAEFLGRLD
-605 QLH
+605 QLR

>member
-1 MTRARLLSPLLL
+1 MTPFRLLSSLLL
-13 LCTLFIT
+13 LCAL
-20 LAGTLPVHASGP
+20 LAGLGSLPARASSTN
-32 DLLRSLGIAANAK
+32 LLSALGIEASAQPK
-45 PTFLTVAEA
+45 FLKVDEA
-54 FKLKSQQQG
+54 FVLESEQQG
-63 NQLLL
+63 NRLLL
-68 TFHIADGYYL
+68 RLRIADDYYL
-78 YRHSVQLKGSNLTIL
+78 YRHRFSFQGENLAFE
-93 EPTLPAG
+93 EPVLPAG
-100 SEHQDD
+100 TDHEDD

-115 QQVTFA
+115 REVQIPVTLTKAGQQA
-121 VPLQEVGPHA
+121 SLKIS
-131 TLRVRYQGCTD
+131 YQGCTD

-150 QLIEVAPLAVM
+150 KRIAVEPLVAEP
-161 VPSAD
+161 PHD
-166 AAPSIDVAPS
+166 Q
-176 VDAAPSIDATLS
+176 VDAPTPAPASS
-188 EQDQLAAALGSQGF
+188 QQDQLAAALGNQGF
-202 WLSIAAFFVLG
+202 WLSVAAFFALG

-241 TGRAF
+241 TRRAF
-246 LLSLVYVQG
+246 LLSFVYVQG
-255 MALTYTLLGLVVASA
+255 MAVTYTLLGLVVASA

-308 SLQTRLAGLS
+308 SLQTRLSGLS
-318 NRQQGGSMV
+318 NRQQGGSVLGV
-327 GVAIMG
+327 GIMG

-354 VAQSGDLWLGG
+354 VAQSGDLWLGS

-406 ALLAVPIMLL
+406 ALLAVPILL
-416 ARLWSEQLT
+416 LSRLWSDQVATLA
-425 TVVWLG
+425 WLG

-436 AGYLYHQHQRLPYSL
+436 CGYLYHHNQHQQH
-451 AKSVGGI
+451 SVGRSLRGF
-458 VLLLALISMVLVGKA
+458 VLLLAMISAVVVGKD
-473 QLWPTATQGATAT
+473 LLLPSQGAGAAA
-486 PPQAAPQFIRI
+486 QAEAPAFIRI

-504 TQLERAR
+504 TQLAAAR

-537 PAVRARF
+537 PAVRERF
-544 SEMVLLQADVT
+544 GQMVLLQADVT
-555 ANDDADITLL
+555 ANDDADVELL

-576 ILYDRAGRELTGQR
+576 IFFDRAGNEVSGQR

-596 PTPFLARLN
+596 PAEFLG
-605 QLH
+605 QLDRIGDAN

>member
-1 MTRARLLSPLLL
+1 MTFTRLLSPLLL
-13 LCTLFIT
+13 LCALLMTT
-20 LAGTLPVHASGP
+20 AGSPSAHASGA
-32 DLLRSLGIAANAK
+32 DLLGSLGIEVNAK
-45 PTFLTVAEA
+45 PKFLQVDEA
-54 FKLKSQQQG
+54 FQVESEQRG
-63 NQLLL
+63 DQLLL
-68 TFHIADGYYL
+68 TLHIADDYYL
-78 YRHSVQLKGSNLTIL
+78 YRHSLRFKGNNLSFS
-93 EPTLPAG
+93 EPTLPEG
-100 SEHQDD
+100 TEHEDD
-106 FFGKTQVYY
+106 FFGKTRVYY
-115 QQVTFA
+115 QQVSIA
-121 VPLQEVGPHA
+121 VPLKEVGENA

-150 QLIEVAPLAVM
+150 KL
-161 VPSAD
+161 
-166 AAPSIDVAPS
+166 IDVAPLVTATTASTSETAQS
-176 VDAAPSIDATLS
+176 VAPVSQ
-188 EQDQLAAALGSQGF
+188 QDQLAAALGHQGF
-202 WLSIAAFFVLG
+202 WLSIVAFFALG

-255 MALTYTLLGLVVASA
+255 MAVTYTLLGLVVASA

-284 IGLSVMFVLLALSM
+284 IGLSLMFVLLALSM

-308 SLQTRLAGLS
+308 SLQARLSGLS
-318 NRQQGGSMV
+318 NRQQGGSVV

-406 ALLAVPIMLL
+406 ALLAVPILL
-416 ARLWSEQLT
+416 LSRLWSDQIATLA
-425 TVVWLG
+425 WLG

-436 AGYLYHQHQRLPYSL
+436 CGYLYHHNQHQPH
-451 AKSVGGI
+451 SVARSVRGF
-458 VLLLALISMVLVGKA
+458 VLLLAMISAVVVGKDLLQPA
-473 QLWPTATQGATAT
+473 APAAVTADASQT
-486 PPQAAPQFIRI
+486 APQFVRI

-504 TQLERAR
+504 VQLAAAR

-537 PAVRARF
+537 PAVRERF
-544 SEMVLLQADVT
+544 GQMVLLQADVT
-555 ANDDADITLL
+555 ANDDADIELL
-565 NGLNVLGLPTL
+565 NSLNVLGLPTL
-576 ILYDRAGRELTGQR
+576 IFFDREGKELTGQR

-596 PTPFLARLN
+596 PTEFLGKLD
-605 QLH
+605 QLR

>member
-1 MTRARLLSPLLL
+1 MTPSRLLFPLLL
-13 LCTLFIT
+13 LCAL
-20 LAGTLPVHASGP
+20 LAGLGSLPARASST
-32 DLLRSLGIAANAK
+32 DLLSALGIEASAQPK
-45 PTFLTVAEA
+45 FLKVDEA
-54 FKLKSQQQG
+54 FVLESEQQG
-63 NQLLL
+63 NRLLL
-68 TFHIADGYYL
+68 RLRIADDYYL
-78 YRHSVQLKGSNLTIL
+78 YRHSFRFKGENLAFE
-93 EPTLPAG
+93 EPVLPAG
-100 SEHQDD
+100 TEHEDD

-115 QQVTFA
+115 REVQIPVTLTEAGQQA
-121 VPLQEVGPHA
+121 SLKIS
-131 TLRVRYQGCTD
+131 YQGCTD

-150 QLIEVAPLAVM
+150 KLISIQPLTAQQ
-161 VPSAD
+161 
-166 AAPSIDVAPS
+166 
-176 VDAAPSIDATLS
+176 S
-188 EQDQLAAALGSQGF
+188 EQPDQPTPASSQQDQLAAALSSQGF
-202 WLSIAAFFVLG
+202 WLSVAAFFALG

-241 TGRAF
+241 TRRAF
-246 LLSLVYVQG
+246 LLSFVYVQG
-255 MALTYTLLGLVVASA
+255 MAVTYTLLGLVVASA

-298 FGLYTLQLPS
+298 FGLYTLQLPN
-308 SLQTRLAGLS
+308 SLQTRLSGLS
-318 NRQQGGSMV
+318 NRQQGGSVLGV
-327 GVAIMG
+327 GIMG

-406 ALLAVPIMLL
+406 ALLAVPILL
-416 ARLWSEQLT
+416 LSRLWSDQVTSLA
-425 TVVWLG
+425 WLG

-436 AGYLYHQHQRLPYSL
+436 CGYLYHHNQHQGH
-451 AKSVGGI
+451 SVGRSLRGF
-458 VLLLALISMVLVGKA
+458 VLLLAMISAVVVGKD
-473 QLWPTATQGATAT
+473 LLLPPQGASTAA
-486 PPQAAPQFIRI
+486 QAEAPAFIRI

-504 TQLERAR
+504 TQLASAR

-537 PAVRARF
+537 PAVRERF
-544 SEMVLLQADVT
+544 GQMVLLQADVT
-555 ANDDADITLL
+555 ANDDADVELL

-576 ILYDRAGRELTGQR
+576 IFFDRTGNEVSGQR

-596 PTPFLARLN
+596 PTEFLG
-605 QLH
+605 QLDKLR

>member
-1 MTRARLLSPLLL
+1 MTPSRLLFPLLL
-13 LCTLFIT
+13 LCAL
-20 LAGTLPVHASGP
+20 LAGLGSLPARASST
-32 DLLRSLGIAANAK
+32 DLLSALGIEASAQPK
-45 PTFLTVAEA
+45 FLKVDEA
-54 FKLKSQQQG
+54 FVLESEQQG
-63 NQLLL
+63 NRLLL
-68 TFHIADGYYL
+68 RLRIADGYYL
-78 YRHSVQLKGSNLTIL
+78 YRHSIRVKGENLAFD
-93 EPTLPAG
+93 EPVLPPG
-100 SEHQDD
+100 TEHEDD
-106 FFGKTQVYY
+106 FFGKSQVYY
-115 QQVTFA
+115 Q
-121 VPLQEVGPHA
+121 EVQIPVALTRVGDA
-131 TLRVRYQGCTD
+131 ASLTLSYQGCTE

-150 QLIEVAPLAVM
+150 KRIAVEPLAAPARAEAVASLQGTD
-161 VPSAD
+161 VPGSQ
-166 AAPSIDVAPS
+166 
-176 VDAAPSIDATLS
+176 
-188 EQDQLAAALGSQGF
+188 QDRLAAALGSQGF
-202 WLSIAAFFVLG
+202 WISVAAFFALG

-241 TGRAF
+241 TRRAF
-246 LLSLVYVQG
+246 LLSFVYVQG
-255 MALTYTLLGLVVASA
+255 MAVTYTLLGLVVASA
-270 GLKFQAALQHPYVL
+270 GLQFQAALQHPYVL

-308 SLQTRLAGLS
+308 SLQTRLSGFS
-318 NRQQGGSMV
+318 NRQQGGSV
-327 GVAIMG
+327 AGVAIMG

-391 KAGAWMDVIKQLFGF
+391 RAGAWMDVIKQLFGF
-406 ALLAVPIMLL
+406 ALLAVPILL
-416 ARLWSEQLT
+416 LSRLLSDQMSTLL
-425 TVVWLG
+425 WLG
-431 WGLLL
+431 WGLVLC
-436 AGYLYHQHQRLPYSL
+436 GYLYHHNQHR
-451 AKSVGGI
+451 AHSVGKSLGGF
-458 VLLLALISMVLVGKA
+458 VLLLAMMGLVVVGKDLLLPPEGASVAA
-473 QLWPTATQGATAT
+473 QAE
-486 PPQAAPQFIRI
+486 APAFIRI

-504 TQLERAR
+504 TQLAAAR

-537 PAVRARF
+537 PDVQARF

-555 ANDDADITLL
+555 ANDDADVDLL

-576 ILYDRAGRELTGQR
+576 IFFDRTGNEVSGQR

-596 PTPFLARLN
+596 PAEFLG
-605 QLH
+605 QLDKLR

>member
-1 MTRARLLSPLLL
+1 MTLTRLLSPLLL
-13 LCTLFIT
+13 CALLMT
-20 LAGTLPVHASGP
+20 AVGSAPAHASGA
-32 DLLRSLGIAANAK
+32 DLLSSLGIEANAK
-45 PTFLTVAEA
+45 PKFLQVDEA
-54 FKLKSQQQG
+54 FQIESEQRG
-63 NQLLL
+63 DQLLL
-68 TFHIADGYYL
+68 TLHIADDYYL
-78 YRHSVQLKGSNLTIL
+78 YRHSLRFKGNNLTFC
-93 EPTLPAG
+93 EPTLPEG
-100 SEHQDD
+100 TEHEDD
-106 FFGKTQVYY
+106 FFGKTRVYY
-115 QQVTFA
+115 QQVSIA
-121 VPLQEVGPHA
+121 VPLKEVGENA

-150 QLIEVAPLAVM
+150 KL
-161 VPSAD
+161 
-166 AAPSIDVAPS
+166 IDVAPLVTATTASTAETAQS
-176 VDAAPSIDATLS
+176 VAPVSQ
-188 EQDQLAAALGSQGF
+188 QDQLAAALGSQGF
-202 WLSIAAFFVLG
+202 WLSVAAFFALG

-246 LLSLVYVQG
+246 LLSFVYVQG
-255 MALTYTLLGLVVASA
+255 MAVTYTLLGLVVASA

-308 SLQTRLAGLS
+308 SLQTRLSGLS
-318 NRQQGGSMV
+318 NRQQGGSVV

-406 ALLAVPIMLL
+406 ALLAVPILL
-416 ARLWSEQLT
+416 LSRLWSDQVT
-425 TVVWLG
+425 TLAWLG

-436 AGYLYHQHQRLPYSL
+436 CGYLYHHNQHQPHSV
-451 AKSVGGI
+451 AKSVRGF
-458 VLLLALISMVLVGKA
+458 VLLLAMISAVVVGKDLLQPA
-473 QLWPTATQGATAT
+473 PPAAITADASQT
-486 PPQAAPQFIRI
+486 APQFIRI

-504 TQLERAR
+504 VQLAAAR

-537 PAVRARF
+537 PAVRERF
-544 SEMVLLQADVT
+544 DQMVLLQADVT
-555 ANDDADITLL
+555 ANDDADVELL
-565 NGLNVLGLPTL
+565 NSLNVLGLPTL
-576 ILYDRAGRELTGQR
+576 IFFDREGKELTGQR

-596 PTPFLARLN
+596 PAEFLGKLD
-605 QLH
+605 QLR

>member
-1 MTRARLLSPLLL
+1 MTFNRLLSPLLL
-13 LCTLFIT
+13 LCALLTT
-20 LAGTLPVHASGP
+20 AVGSSPAHASGA
-32 DLLRSLGIAANAK
+32 DLLSSLGIEANAK
-45 PTFLTVAEA
+45 PKFLQVDEA
-54 FKLKSQQQG
+54 FQIDSEQRG
-63 NQLLL
+63 DQLLL
-68 TFHIADGYYL
+68 TLHIADDYYL
-78 YRHSVQLKGSNLTIL
+78 YRHSLRFKGNNLTFS
-93 EPTLPAG
+93 EPTLPEG
-100 SEHQDD
+100 TEHEDD
-106 FFGKTQVYY
+106 FFGKTRVYY
-115 QQVTFA
+115 QQVSIA
-121 VPLQEVGPHA
+121 VPLKEVGENA
-131 TLRVRYQGCTD
+131 ALRVRYQGCTD

-150 QLIEVAPLAVM
+150 KL
-161 VPSAD
+161 
-166 AAPSIDVAPS
+166 IDVAPLVTATTASTAETAQS
-176 VDAAPSIDATLS
+176 VAPVSQ
-188 EQDQLAAALGSQGF
+188 QDQLAAALGHQGF
-202 WLSIAAFFVLG
+202 WLSIVAFFALG

-255 MALTYTLLGLVVASA
+255 MAVTYTLLGLVVASA

-308 SLQTRLAGLS
+308 SLQTRLSGLS
-318 NRQQGGSMV
+318 NRQQGGSVV

-365 AALYALSLGMG
+365 AALYTLSLGMG

-406 ALLAVPIMLL
+406 ALLAVPILL
-416 ARLWSEQLT
+416 LSRLWSDQIATLA
-425 TVVWLG
+425 WLG

-436 AGYLYHQHQRLPYSL
+436 CGYLYHHNQHQPHSV
-451 AKSVGGI
+451 AKSVRGF
-458 VLLLALISMVLVGKA
+458 VLLLAMISAVVVGKDLLQPA
-473 QLWPTATQGATAT
+473 
-486 PPQAAPQFIRI
+486 PPAAITTDASQTAPQFIRV

-504 TQLERAR
+504 VQLAAAR

-537 PAVRARF
+537 PAVRERF
-544 SEMVLLQADVT
+544 GQMVLLQADVT
-555 ANDDADITLL
+555 ANDDADIELL

-576 ILYDRAGRELTGQR
+576 IFFDREGKELTGQR

-596 PTPFLARLN
+596 PAEFLGRLD
-605 QLH
+605 QLR

>member
-1 MTRARLLSPLLL
+1 MTPSRLLFPLLL
-13 LCTLFIT
+13 LCAL
-20 LAGTLPVHASGP
+20 LAGLGSLPARAGST
-32 DLLRSLGIAANAK
+32 DLLSALGIEASAQPK
-45 PTFLTVAEA
+45 FLKVDEA
-54 FKLKSQQQG
+54 FVLESEQQG
-63 NQLLL
+63 NRLLL
-68 TFHIADGYYL
+68 RLRIADDYYL
-78 YRHSVQLKGSNLTIL
+78 YRHRFSFQGENLTFE
-93 EPTLPAG
+93 EPMLPAG
-100 SEHQDD
+100 TDHEDD

-115 QQVTFA
+115 REVQIPVTLTEAGQQA
-121 VPLQEVGPHA
+121 SLKIS
-131 TLRVRYQGCTD
+131 YQGCTD

-150 QLIEVAPLAVM
+150 KRIAVEPLVAEPLH
-161 VPSAD
+161 D
-166 AAPSIDVAPS
+166 Q
-176 VDAAPSIDATLS
+176 VDAPTPAPASS
-188 EQDQLAAALGSQGF
+188 QQDQLAAALGSQGF
-202 WLSIAAFFVLG
+202 WLSVAAFFALG

-241 TGRAF
+241 TRRAF
-246 LLSLVYVQG
+246 LLSFVYVQG
-255 MALTYTLLGLVVASA
+255 MAVTYTLLGLVVASA

-308 SLQTRLAGLS
+308 SLQTRLSGLS
-318 NRQQGGSMV
+318 NRQQGGSVLGV
-327 GVAIMG
+327 GIMG

-406 ALLAVPIMLL
+406 ALLAVPILL
-416 ARLWSEQLT
+416 LSRLWSDQVATLA
-425 TVVWLG
+425 WLG

-436 AGYLYHQHQRLPYSL
+436 CGYLYHHNQHQQH
-451 AKSVGGI
+451 SVGRSLRGF
-458 VLLLALISMVLVGKA
+458 VLLLAMISAVVVGKD
-473 QLWPTATQGATAT
+473 LLLPSQGASVAAQAET
-486 PPQAAPQFIRI
+486 PAFIRI

-504 TQLERAR
+504 TQLAAAR

-537 PAVRARF
+537 PAVRERF
-544 SEMVLLQADVT
+544 GQMVLLQADVT
-555 ANDDADITLL
+555 ANDDADVELL

-576 ILYDRAGRELTGQR
+576 IFFDRAGNEVSGQR

-596 PTPFLARLN
+596 PAEFLG
-605 QLH
+605 QLDRIGDAN

>member
-1 MTRARLLSPLLL
+1 MTLRFLLSPLLL
-13 LCTLFIT
+13 LLSL
-20 LAGTLPVHASGP
+20 LAAPTQASSQ
-32 DLLRSLGIAANAK
+32 DLLSSLGIEASAQPK
-45 PTFLTVAEA
+45 FLKVDEA
-54 FKLKSQQQG
+54 FVLESEQQG
-63 NQLLL
+63 NKLLL
-68 TFHIADGYYL
+68 TLRLADGYYL
-78 YRHSVQLKGSNLTIL
+78 YRHSISVKGDNLAF
-93 EPTLPAG
+93 EPLALPAG
-100 SEHQDD
+100 TEHEDD
-106 FFGKTQVYY
+106 FFGKTRVFYQELQIPVTLTQVGDSASL
-115 QQVTFA
+115 TIS
-121 VPLQEVGPHA
+121 
-131 TLRVRYQGCTD
+131 YQGCTES
-142 GLCYPPTD
+142 LCYPPTD
-150 QLIEVAPLAVM
+150 KRIPVQPLTATGDAAGQTD
-161 VPSAD
+161 PAD
-166 AAPSIDVAPS
+166 ATEAPAGSQ
-176 VDAAPSIDATLS
+176 
-188 EQDQLAAALGSQGF
+188 QDRLAAALGSQGF
-202 WLSIAAFFVLG
+202 WLSIAAFFALG

-228 LTGIIAGAGHRLS
+228 LTGIIAGAGQHLS
-241 TGRAF
+241 TRRAF

-255 MALTYTLLGLVVASA
+255 MAVTYTLLGLVVASA

-308 SLQTRLAGLS
+308 SLQTRLSGLS
-318 NRQQGGSMV
+318 NRQQGGSVV

-406 ALLAVPIMLL
+406 ALLAVPILL
-416 ARLWSEQLT
+416 LSRLLSDQVATLL
-425 TVVWLG
+425 WLG
-431 WGLLL
+431 WALLL
-436 AGYLYHQHQRLPYSL
+436 CGYLYHHNQHRPH
-451 AKSVGGI
+451 SVGKSLGGF
-458 VLLLALISMVLVGKA
+458 VLLLAMMSLVVVGKDLLLPEPGVKA
-473 QLWPTATQGATAT
+473 STGAE
-486 PPQAAPQFIRI
+486 APQFIRI

-504 TQLERAR
+504 TRLEAAR

-544 SEMVLLQADVT
+544 NDMVLLQADVT
-555 ANDDADITLL
+555 ANDDADVDLL

-576 ILYDRAGRELTGQR
+576 IFFDAAGNEVSGQR

-596 PTPFLARLN
+596 PAEFLG
-605 QLH
+605 QLDKLR

>member
-1 MTRARLLSPLLL
+1 MTFNRLLSPLLL
-13 LCTLFIT
+13 LCALLMATVGS
-20 LAGTLPVHASGP
+20 APAHASGA
-32 DLLRSLGIAANAK
+32 DLLSSLGIEANAK
-45 PTFLTVAEA
+45 PKFLQVDDA
-54 FKLKSQQQG
+54 FQIESEQRG
-63 NQLLL
+63 DQLQL
-68 TFHIADGYYL
+68 TLHIADDYYL
-78 YRHSVQLKGSNLTIL
+78 YRHSLRFKGNNLTFS
-93 EPTLPAG
+93 EPTLPEG
-100 SEHQDD
+100 TEHEDD
-106 FFGKTQVYY
+106 FFGKTRVYY
-115 QQVTFA
+115 QQVSIA
-121 VPLQEVGPHA
+121 VPLKEVGDGA

-150 QLIEVAPLAVM
+150 KLIDVTPLVTATTASAAEMAQSVAPV
-161 VPSAD
+161 SQ
-166 AAPSIDVAPS
+166 
-176 VDAAPSIDATLS
+176 
-188 EQDQLAAALGSQGF
+188 QDQLAAALGHQGF
-202 WLSIAAFFVLG
+202 WLSIVAFFALG

-241 TGRAF
+241 TSRAF

-255 MALTYTLLGLVVASA
+255 MAVTYTLLGLVVASA

-308 SLQTRLAGLS
+308 SLQTRLSGLS
-318 NRQQGGSMV
+318 NRQQGGSVV

-406 ALLAVPIMLL
+406 ALLAVPILL
-416 ARLWSEQLT
+416 LSRLWSDQVT
-425 TVVWLG
+425 TLAWLG

-436 AGYLYHQHQRLPYSL
+436 CGYLYHHNQHQPHSV
-451 AKSVGGI
+451 AKSVRGF
-458 VLLLALISMVLVGKA
+458 VLLLAMISAVVVGKDLLQPA
-473 QLWPTATQGATAT
+473 APAAVTADASQT
-486 PPQAAPQFIRI
+486 APQFVRI

-504 TQLERAR
+504 VQLAAAR

-537 PAVRARF
+537 LAVRERF
-544 SEMVLLQADVT
+544 SQMVLLQADVT
-555 ANDDADITLL
+555 ANDDADIELL
-565 NGLNVLGLPTL
+565 NTLNVLGLPTL
-576 ILYDRAGRELTGQR
+576 IFFDREGKELTGQR

-596 PTPFLARLN
+596 PTEFLGKLD
-605 QLH
+605 QLR

>member
-1 MTRARLLSPLLL
+1 MTFTRLLSPLLL
-13 LCTLFIT
+13 LCALLTT
-20 LAGTLPVHASGP
+20 AVGSAPAHASGA
-32 DLLRSLGIAANAK
+32 DLLSSLGIEANAK
-45 PTFLTVAEA
+45 PKFLQVDEA
-54 FKLKSQQQG
+54 FQIESEQRG
-63 NQLLL
+63 DQLLL
-68 TFHIADGYYL
+68 TLHIADDYYL
-78 YRHSVQLKGSNLTIL
+78 YRHSLRFKGNNLTFS
-93 EPTLPAG
+93 EPTLPEG
-100 SEHQDD
+100 TEHEDD
-106 FFGKTQVYY
+106 FFGKTRVYY
-115 QQVTFA
+115 QQVSIA
-121 VPLQEVGPHA
+121 VPLKEVGENA

-150 QLIEVAPLAVM
+150 KL
-161 VPSAD
+161 
-166 AAPSIDVAPS
+166 IDVAPLVTATTASTVETAQS
-176 VDAAPSIDATLS
+176 VAPVSQ
-188 EQDQLAAALGSQGF
+188 QDQLAAALGNQGF
-202 WLSIAAFFVLG
+202 WLSIVAFFALG

-228 LTGIIAGAGHRLS
+228 LTGIIAGAGDRLS

-255 MALTYTLLGLVVASA
+255 MAVTYTLLGLVVASA

-284 IGLSVMFVLLALSM
+284 IGLSVMFLLLALSM

-308 SLQTRLAGLS
+308 SLQTRLSSLS
-318 NRQQGGSMV
+318 NRQQGGSVV

-406 ALLAVPIMLL
+406 ALLAVPILL
-416 ARLWSEQLT
+416 LSRLWSDQIATLA
-425 TVVWLG
+425 WLG

-436 AGYLYHQHQRLPYSL
+436 CGYLYHHNQHQPHSV
-451 AKSVGGI
+451 AKSVRGF
-458 VLLLALISMVLVGKA
+458 VLLLAMISAVVVGKDLLQPA
-473 QLWPTATQGATAT
+473 PPAAITADTSQT
-486 PPQAAPQFIRI
+486 APQFIRI

-504 TQLERAR
+504 VQLAAAR

-537 PAVRARF
+537 PAVRERF
-544 SEMVLLQADVT
+544 GQMVLLQADVT
-555 ANDDADITLL
+555 ANDDADVELL
-565 NGLNVLGLPTL
+565 NSLNVLGLPTL
-576 ILYDRAGRELTGQR
+576 IFFDREGKELTGQR

-596 PTPFLARLN
+596 PIPFAKHLEMVSDA
-605 QLH
+605 H

>member
-1 MTRARLLSPLLL
+1 MTFTRLLSPLLL
-13 LCTLFIT
+13 LCALLTT
-20 LAGTLPVHASGP
+20 AAGSAPAHASGV
-32 DLLRSLGIAANAK
+32 DLLSSLGIEANAK
-45 PTFLTVAEA
+45 PKFLQVDEA
-54 FKLKSQQQG
+54 FQIESEQRG
-63 NQLLL
+63 DQLLL
-68 TFHIADGYYL
+68 TLHIADNYYL
-78 YRHSVQLKGSNLTIL
+78 YRHSLRFKGNNLTFS
-93 EPTLPAG
+93 EPTLPEG
-100 SEHQDD
+100 TEHEDD
-106 FFGKTQVYY
+106 FFGKTRVYY
-115 QQVTFA
+115 QQVSIA
-121 VPLQEVGPHA
+121 LPLKEVGGNA

-150 QLIEVAPLAVM
+150 KL
-161 VPSAD
+161 
-166 AAPSIDVAPS
+166 IDVAPLVTATTASAAETAQS
-176 VDAAPSIDATLS
+176 VAPVSQ
-188 EQDQLAAALGSQGF
+188 QDQLAAALGHQGF
-202 WLSIAAFFVLG
+202 WLSIVAFFALG

-246 LLSLVYVQG
+246 LLSMVYVQG
-255 MALTYTLLGLVVASA
+255 MAVTYTLLGLVVASA
-270 GLKFQAALQHPYVL
+270 GLKFQAALQYPYVL

-298 FGLYTLQLPS
+298 FGLYSLQLPS
-308 SLQTRLAGLS
+308 SLQTRLSGLS
-318 NRQQGGSMV
+318 NRQQGGSVV

-406 ALLAVPIMLL
+406 ALLAVPILL
-416 ARLWSEQLT
+416 LSRLWSDQVT
-425 TVVWLG
+425 TLAWLA

-436 AGYLYHQHQRLPYSL
+436 CGYLYHHNQHQPHSV
-451 AKSVGGI
+451 AKSVRGF
-458 VLLLALISMVLVGKA
+458 VLLLAMISAVVVGKDLLQPA
-473 QLWPTATQGATAT
+473 APAAVTADASQT
-486 PPQAAPQFIRI
+486 APQFVRI

-504 TQLERAR
+504 VQLAAAR

-537 PAVRARF
+537 PAVRERF
-544 SEMVLLQADVT
+544 GQMVLLQADVT
-555 ANDDADITLL
+555 ANDDADIELL
-565 NGLNVLGLPTL
+565 NSLNVLGLPTL
-576 ILYDRAGRELTGQR
+576 IFFDREGKELTGQR

-596 PTPFLARLN
+596 PTEFLGKLD
-605 QLH
+605 QLR

>member
-1 MTRARLLSPLLL
+1 MTFTRLLSPLLL
-13 LCTLFIT
+13 LCALLMT
-20 LAGTLPVHASGP
+20 AVGSAPAHASGA
-32 DLLRSLGIAANAK
+32 DLLSSLGIEANPK
-45 PTFLTVAEA
+45 PKFLQVDEA
-54 FKLKSQQQG
+54 FQIESEQRG
-63 NQLLL
+63 DQLLL
-68 TFHIADGYYL
+68 TLHIADDYYL
-78 YRHSVQLKGSNLTIL
+78 YRHSLRFKGNNLTFS
-93 EPTLPAG
+93 EPTLPEG
-100 SEHQDD
+100 TEHEDD
-106 FFGKTQVYY
+106 FFGKTRVYY
-115 QQVTFA
+115 QQVSIA
-121 VPLQEVGPHA
+121 VPLKEVGENA

-150 QLIEVAPLAVM
+150 KL
-161 VPSAD
+161 
-166 AAPSIDVAPS
+166 IDVAPLVTATTASTAETAQS
-176 VDAAPSIDATLS
+176 VAPVSQ
-188 EQDQLAAALGSQGF
+188 QDQLAAALGNQGF
-202 WLSIAAFFVLG
+202 WLSIVAFFALG

-246 LLSLVYVQG
+246 LLSFVYVQG
-255 MALTYTLLGLVVASA
+255 MAVTYTLLGLVVASA

-308 SLQTRLAGLS
+308 SLQTRLSGLS
-318 NRQQGGSMV
+318 NRQQGGSVV

-406 ALLAVPIMLL
+406 ALLAVPILL
-416 ARLWSEQLT
+416 LSRLWSDQIATLA
-425 TVVWLG
+425 WLG

-436 AGYLYHQHQRLPYSL
+436 CGYLYHHNQHQPHSV
-451 AKSVGGI
+451 AKSVRGF
-458 VLLLALISMVLVGKA
+458 VLLLAMISAVVVGKDLLQPA
-473 QLWPTATQGATAT
+473 PPAAVTADASQT
-486 PPQAAPQFIRI
+486 APQFIRI

-504 TQLERAR
+504 VQLAAAR

-517 DLYADWCVAC
+517 DIYADWCVAC

-537 PAVRARF
+537 PAVRERF
-544 SEMVLLQADVT
+544 GQMLLLQADVT
-555 ANDDADITLL
+555 ANDDADIELL

-576 ILYDRAGRELTGQR
+576 IFFDREGKELTGQR

-596 PTPFLARLN
+596 PIPFAKHLEMVSDA
-605 QLH
+605 H

>member
-1 MTRARLLSPLLL
+1 MTPFRLLSSLLL
-13 LCTLFIT
+13 LCAL
-20 LAGTLPVHASGP
+20 LAGLGSLPARASST
-32 DLLRSLGIAANAK
+32 DLLSALGIEASAQPK
-45 PTFLTVAEA
+45 FLKVDEA
-54 FKLKSQQQG
+54 FVLESEQQG
-63 NQLLL
+63 NRLLL
-68 TFHIADGYYL
+68 RLRIADDYYL
-78 YRHSVQLKGSNLTIL
+78 YRHRFSFQGENLAFE
-93 EPTLPAG
+93 EPVLPAG
-100 SEHQDD
+100 TDHEDD

-115 QQVTFA
+115 REVQIPVTLTKAGQQA
-121 VPLQEVGPHA
+121 SLKIS
-131 TLRVRYQGCTD
+131 YQGCTD

-150 QLIEVAPLAVM
+150 KRIAVEPLVAEP
-161 VPSAD
+161 PHD
-166 AAPSIDVAPS
+166 Q
-176 VDAAPSIDATLS
+176 VDAPTPAPASS
-188 EQDQLAAALGSQGF
+188 QQDQLAAALGNQGF
-202 WLSIAAFFVLG
+202 WLSVAAFFALG

-241 TGRAF
+241 TRRAF
-246 LLSLVYVQG
+246 LLSFVYVQG
-255 MALTYTLLGLVVASA
+255 MAVTYTLLGLVVASA

-308 SLQTRLAGLS
+308 SLQTRLSGLS
-318 NRQQGGSMV
+318 NRQQGGSVLGV
-327 GVAIMG
+327 GIMG

-406 ALLAVPIMLL
+406 ALLAVPILL
-416 ARLWSEQLT
+416 LSRLWSDQVATLA
-425 TVVWLG
+425 WLG

-436 AGYLYHQHQRLPYSL
+436 CGYLYHHNQHQQH
-451 AKSVGGI
+451 SVGRSLRGF
-458 VLLLALISMVLVGKA
+458 VLLLAMISAVVVGKD
-473 QLWPTATQGATAT
+473 LLLPSQGAGAAA
-486 PPQAAPQFIRI
+486 QAEAPAFIRI

-504 TQLERAR
+504 TQLAAAR

-537 PAVRARF
+537 PAVRERF
-544 SEMVLLQADVT
+544 GQMVLLQADVT
-555 ANDDADITLL
+555 ANDDADVELL

-576 ILYDRAGRELTGQR
+576 IFFDRAGNEVSGQR

-596 PTPFLARLN
+596 PAEFLG
-605 QLH
+605 QLDRIGDAN

>member
-1 MTRARLLSPLLL
+1 MTLRSLLSPLLL
-13 LCTLFIT
+13 LLSL
-20 LAGTLPVHASGP
+20 LAAPAQASSQ
-32 DLLRSLGIAANAK
+32 DLLSSLGIEASAQPK
-45 PTFLTVAEA
+45 FLKVDEA
-54 FKLKSQQQG
+54 FVLESEQQG
-63 NQLLL
+63 NKLLL
-68 TFHIADGYYL
+68 TLRLADGYYL
-78 YRHSVQLKGSNLTIL
+78 YRHSISVKGENLAF
-93 EPTLPAG
+93 EPLALPAG
-100 SEHQDD
+100 TEHEDD
-106 FFGKTQVYY
+106 FFGKTRVFYQELQIPVTLTQVGDS
-115 QQVTFA
+115 A
-121 VPLQEVGPHA
+121 SLQIS
-131 TLRVRYQGCTD
+131 YQGCTE

-150 QLIEVAPLAVM
+150 KRIPVQPLAATGDAGQTD
-161 VPSAD
+161 PAD
-166 AAPSIDVAPS
+166 ATEAPTGSQ
-176 VDAAPSIDATLS
+176 
-188 EQDQLAAALGSQGF
+188 QDRLAAALGSQGF
-202 WLSIAAFFVLG
+202 WLSIAAFFALG

-228 LTGIIAGAGHRLS
+228 LTGIIAGAGQHLS
-241 TGRAF
+241 TRRAF
-246 LLSLVYVQG
+246 LLSFVYVQG
-255 MALTYTLLGLVVASA
+255 MAVTYTLLGLVVASA

-308 SLQTRLAGLS
+308 SLQTRLSGLS
-318 NRQQGGSMV
+318 NRQQGGSVV

-406 ALLAVPIMLL
+406 ALLAVPILL
-416 ARLWSEQLT
+416 LSRLLSDQVATLL
-425 TVVWLG
+425 WLG
-431 WGLLL
+431 WALLL
-436 AGYLYHQHQRLPYSL
+436 CGYLYHHNQHRPH
-451 AKSVGGI
+451 SVGKSLGGF
-458 VLLLALISMVLVGKA
+458 VLLLAMMSLVVVGKDLLLPEPGVKA
-473 QLWPTATQGATAT
+473 STGTQ
-486 PPQAAPQFIRI
+486 APQFIRI

-504 TQLERAR
+504 TRLEAAR

-537 PAVRARF
+537 PEVRARF
-544 SEMVLLQADVT
+544 NDMVLLQADVT
-555 ANDDADITLL
+555 ANDDADVDLL

-576 ILYDRAGRELTGQR
+576 IFFDAAGNEVSGQR
-590 VTGFMG
+590 VTGFME
-596 PTPFLARLN
+596 PAEFLG
-605 QLH
+605 QLDKLR

>member
-1 MTRARLLSPLLL
+1 MTFTRLLSPLLL
-13 LCTLFIT
+13 LCALLMT
-20 LAGTLPVHASGP
+20 AVGSSPAHASGA
-32 DLLRSLGIAANAK
+32 DLLSSLGIEANAK
-45 PTFLTVAEA
+45 PKFLQVDEA
-54 FKLKSQQQG
+54 FQIESEQRG
-63 NQLLL
+63 DQLLL
-68 TFHIADGYYL
+68 TFHIADDYYL
-78 YRHSVQLKGSNLTIL
+78 YRHSLRFKGNNLTFS
-93 EPTLPAG
+93 EPTLPEG
-100 SEHQDD
+100 TVHEDD
-106 FFGKTQVYY
+106 FFGKTRVYY
-115 QQVTFA
+115 QQVSIA
-121 VPLQEVGPHA
+121 VPLKEVGENA

-150 QLIEVAPLAVM
+150 KL
-161 VPSAD
+161 
-166 AAPSIDVAPS
+166 IDVAPLVTATTASTADTAQS
-176 VDAAPSIDATLS
+176 VAPLS
-188 EQDQLAAALGSQGF
+188 QQDQLAAALGNQGF
-202 WLSIAAFFVLG
+202 WLSIVAFFALG

-246 LLSLVYVQG
+246 LFSLVYVQG
-255 MALTYTLLGLVVASA
+255 MAVTYTLLGLVVASA

-284 IGLSVMFVLLALSM
+284 IALSVMFVLLALSM

-308 SLQTRLAGLS
+308 SLQTRLSGLS
-318 NRQQGGSMV
+318 NRQQGGSVV

-406 ALLAVPIMLL
+406 ALLAVPLL
-416 ARLWSEQLT
+416 LLSRLWSDQIATLA
-425 TVVWLG
+425 WLG

-436 AGYLYHQHQRLPYSL
+436 CGYLYHHNQHQPHSV
-451 AKSVGGI
+451 AKSVRGF
-458 VLLLALISMVLVGKA
+458 VLLLAMISAVVVGKDLL
-473 QLWPTATQGATAT
+473 QPAT
-486 PPQAAPQFIRI
+486 PAAVTADAGQTAPQFIRV

-504 TQLERAR
+504 VQLAAAR

-537 PAVRARF
+537 PAVRERF
-544 SEMVLLQADVT
+544 GQMVLLQADVT
-555 ANDDADITLL
+555 ANDDADIELL

-576 ILYDRAGRELTGQR
+576 IFFDREGKELTGQR

-596 PTPFLARLN
+596 PAEFLGRLD
-605 QLH
+605 QLR

>member
-1 MTRARLLSPLLL
+1 MTFTRLLSPLLL
-13 LCTLFIT
+13 LCALLTI
-20 LAGTLPVHASGP
+20 AVGSAPAHASGA
-32 DLLRSLGIAANAK
+32 DLLSSLGIEANAK
-45 PTFLTVAEA
+45 PKFLQVDEA
-54 FKLKSQQQG
+54 FQIKSEQRG
-63 NQLLL
+63 DQLLL
-68 TFHIADGYYL
+68 TLHIADDYYL
-78 YRHSVQLKGSNLTIL
+78 YRHSLRFKGNNLTFS
-93 EPTLPAG
+93 EPTLPEG
-100 SEHQDD
+100 TEHEDD
-106 FFGKTQVYY
+106 FFGKTRVYY
-115 QQVTFA
+115 QQVSIA
-121 VPLQEVGPHA
+121 VPLKEVGENA
-131 TLRVRYQGCTD
+131 TLRVRYQGCTY

-150 QLIEVAPLAVM
+150 KL
-161 VPSAD
+161 
-166 AAPSIDVAPS
+166 IDVAPLVKTTTASAAETAQS
-176 VDAAPSIDATLS
+176 VAPVSQ
-188 EQDQLAAALGSQGF
+188 QDQLASALGHQGF
-202 WLSIAAFFVLG
+202 WLSIVAFFALG

-255 MALTYTLLGLVVASA
+255 MAVTYTLLGLVVASA

-284 IGLSVMFVLLALSM
+284 IALSVMFVLLALSM

-308 SLQTRLAGLS
+308 SLQTRLSGLS
-318 NRQQGGSMV
+318 NRQQGGSVV

-406 ALLAVPIMLL
+406 ALLAVPILL
-416 ARLWSEQLT
+416 LSRLWSDQIATLA
-425 TVVWLG
+425 WLG

-436 AGYLYHQHQRLPYSL
+436 CGYLYHHNQHQPHSV
-451 AKSVGGI
+451 AKSVRGF
-458 VLLLALISMVLVGKA
+458 VLLLAMISAVVVGKDLL
-473 QLWPTATQGATAT
+473 QPAT
-486 PPQAAPQFIRI
+486 PAAITADVGQTAPRFIRV

-504 TQLERAR
+504 VQLAAAR

-537 PAVRARF
+537 PAVRERF
-544 SEMVLLQADVT
+544 GQMVLLQADVT
-555 ANDDADITLL
+555 ANDDADIELL
-565 NGLNVLGLPTL
+565 NSLNVLGLPTL
-576 ILYDRAGRELTGQR
+576 IFFDREGKELSGQR

-596 PTPFLARLN
+596 PIPFAKHLEMVSDA
-605 QLH
+605 H

>member
-1 MTRARLLSPLLL
+1 MTPSRLLFPLLL
-13 LCTLFIT
+13 LCAL
-20 LAGTLPVHASGP
+20 LAGLGSLPARASST
-32 DLLRSLGIAANAK
+32 DLLSALGIEASAQPK
-45 PTFLTVAEA
+45 FLKVDEA
-54 FKLKSQQQG
+54 FVLESEQQG
-63 NQLLL
+63 NRLLL
-68 TFHIADGYYL
+68 RLRIADDYYL
-78 YRHSVQLKGSNLTIL
+78 YRHRFSFQGENLTFE
-93 EPTLPAG
+93 EPVLPAG
-100 SEHQDD
+100 TDHEDD

-115 QQVTFA
+115 REVQIPVTLTEAGQQA
-121 VPLQEVGPHA
+121 SLKIS
-131 TLRVRYQGCTD
+131 YQGCTD

-150 QLIEVAPLAVM
+150 KRIAVDPLVAEPLHDQVD
-161 VPSAD
+161 VPTP
-166 AAPSIDVAPS
+166 APASS
-176 VDAAPSIDATLS
+176 Q
-188 EQDQLAAALGSQGF
+188 QDQLAAALGSQGF
-202 WLSIAAFFVLG
+202 WLSVAAFFALG

-241 TGRAF
+241 TRRAF
-246 LLSLVYVQG
+246 LLSFVYVQG
-255 MALTYTLLGLVVASA
+255 MAVTYTLLGLVVASA

-308 SLQTRLAGLS
+308 SLQTRLSGLS
-318 NRQQGGSMV
+318 NRQQGGSVLGV
-327 GVAIMG
+327 GIMG

-406 ALLAVPIMLL
+406 ALLAVPILL
-416 ARLWSEQLT
+416 LSRLWSDQVATLA
-425 TVVWLG
+425 WLG

-436 AGYLYHQHQRLPYSL
+436 CGYLYHHNQHQQH
-451 AKSVGGI
+451 SVGRSLRGF
-458 VLLLALISMVLVGKA
+458 VLLLAMISAVVVGKD
-473 QLWPTATQGATAT
+473 LLLPSQGASVAAQAET
-486 PPQAAPQFIRI
+486 PAFIRI

-504 TQLERAR
+504 TQLAAAR

-537 PAVRARF
+537 PAVRERF
-544 SEMVLLQADVT
+544 GQMVLLQADVT
-555 ANDDADITLL
+555 ANDDADVELL

-576 ILYDRAGRELTGQR
+576 IFFDRAGNEVSGQR

-596 PTPFLARLN
+596 PAEFLG
-605 QLH
+605 QLDRIGDAN

>member
-1 MTRARLLSPLLL
+1 MTPSRLLSPLLL
-13 LCTLFIT
+13 LCAL
-20 LAGTLPVHASGP
+20 LAGLGSLPARASST
-32 DLLRSLGIAANAK
+32 DLLSALGIEASAQPK
-45 PTFLTVAEA
+45 FLKVDEA
-54 FKLKSQQQG
+54 FVLESEQQG
-63 NQLLL
+63 NRLLL
-68 TFHIADGYYL
+68 RLRIADDYYL
-78 YRHSVQLKGSNLTIL
+78 YRHRFSFQGENLTFK
-93 EPTLPAG
+93 EPVLPAG
-100 SEHQDD
+100 TDHEDD

-115 QQVTFA
+115 REVQIPVTLTEAGQQA
-121 VPLQEVGPHA
+121 SLKIS
-131 TLRVRYQGCTD
+131 YQGCTD

-150 QLIEVAPLAVM
+150 KRIAVEPLVAEP
-161 VPSAD
+161 PHD
-166 AAPSIDVAPS
+166 Q
-176 VDAAPSIDATLS
+176 VDAPTPAPASS
-188 EQDQLAAALGSQGF
+188 QQDQLAAALGNQGF
-202 WLSIAAFFVLG
+202 WLSVAAFFALG

-241 TGRAF
+241 TRRAF
-246 LLSLVYVQG
+246 LLSFVYVQG
-255 MALTYTLLGLVVASA
+255 MAVTYTLLGLVVASA

-308 SLQTRLAGLS
+308 SLQTRLSGLS
-318 NRQQGGSMV
+318 NRQQGGSVLGV
-327 GVAIMG
+327 GIMG

-406 ALLAVPIMLL
+406 ALLAVPILL
-416 ARLWSEQLT
+416 LSRLWSDQVATLA
-425 TVVWLG
+425 WLG

-436 AGYLYHQHQRLPYSL
+436 CGYLYHHNQHQQH
-451 AKSVGGI
+451 SVGRSLRGF
-458 VLLLALISMVLVGKA
+458 VLLLAMISAVVVGKD
-473 QLWPTATQGATAT
+473 LLLPSQGASVAAQAET
-486 PPQAAPQFIRI
+486 PAFIRI

-504 TQLERAR
+504 TQLAAAR

-537 PAVRARF
+537 PAVRERF
-544 SEMVLLQADVT
+544 GQMVLLQADVT
-555 ANDDADITLL
+555 ANDDADVELL

-576 ILYDRAGRELTGQR
+576 IFFDRAGNEVSGQR

-596 PTPFLARLN
+596 PAEFLG
-605 QLH
+605 QLDRIGDAN